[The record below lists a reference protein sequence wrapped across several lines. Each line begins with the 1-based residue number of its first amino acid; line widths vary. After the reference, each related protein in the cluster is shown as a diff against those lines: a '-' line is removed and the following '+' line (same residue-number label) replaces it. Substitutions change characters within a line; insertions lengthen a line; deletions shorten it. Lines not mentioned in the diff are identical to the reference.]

1 MVNVAKLKVPVI
13 GLLGA
18 GAGITLGT
26 FAAEYTSRSTGQTG
40 WNAFGVKAGVKTGI
54 GALAYAVSYK
64 LGTDH
69 ATTGFIIET
78 LAYGAFGSI
87 FMDLAVALYPGGIAG
102 LAEDL
107 AMTSR
112 TLAAGGRKV
121 VRELSTIEQA
131 NATRKGA
138 PLEVTQKRGQG
149 WF

>member
-1 MVNVAKLKVPVI
+1 MVKIAVLKVPLI
-13 GLLGA
+13 GLSGA
-18 GAGITLGT
+18 GSGMALSTL
-26 FAAEYTSRSTGQTG
+26 AAEYTSRTTGMTG

-54 GALAYAVSYK
+54 GALAYAASYK
-64 LGTDH
+64 IGDKH
-69 ATTGFIIET
+69 ATAGFFVET

-102 LAEDL
+102 IAEDL

-121 VRELSTIEQA
+121 VRELSVMEQHTTRQAAPIEQRI
-131 NATRKGA
+131 TRG
-138 PLEVTQKRGQG
+138 RG